1 MKTAASKRARLT
13 TSLAAA
19 ISVHC
24 ASITTV
30 AFAGG
35 RPGTGV
41 GTSPAPLTV
50 RAQIDWNQRRQSID
64 GFGASS
70 DYFVRDFAA
79 FPKNKRKQVLDA
91 LFDTTRGA
99 GLSIVRSRIWDGS
112 CDGPSARCRIKPTPL
127 THNPA
132 PGVWEFDCPPV
143 QRDGRCVPGQP
154 KDQWQIWFAREAKR
168 RAKDVSFIFSVW
180 SPPGWMKDTGRP
192 EEGGRLLKRFYPAYA
207 DYLSRNVREYAS
219 RYDIKADVLS
229 VQNEPGLAGPAA
241 TTLWTP
247 EELRE
252 FVKDHLGPRFVADRV
267 TSRIM
272 VAEDQYWGEM
282 SAKAILAD
290 PDAARYVGVFGG
302 HNYNNSTTPFGGVAR
317 RIDLGAAAGRPVWM
331 TEVSRHG
338 QGVPFDPSIDDALGW
353 AKSIHEFM
361 TVADASAW
369 LYWRFQRPGGS
380 ESPGWPAGGK
390 EMLISMVPETGRV
403 ETAKR
408 LWAMGNYSRFIRPG
422 FVRVAATAE
431 PAPGVHLSAYRQGR
445 SRGRAASSFAVVVVN
460 ENENDVAIELVGARA
475 TAAHRTSATENLVQI
490 QAPRGTRS
498 RSSLYL
504 APRSITTFTGR
515 LTPTP
520 SADRLASSAHPA
532 SMM

>member
-1 MKTAASKRARLT
+1 MAGSAKGIVKTAAFKRARLA

-30 AFAGG
+30 AFAAG
-35 RPGTGV
+35 RPGTGAV
-41 GTSPAPLTV
+41 TSPAPVTV

-79 FPKNKRKQVLDA
+79 FPENKRKQVLDA

-112 CDGPSARCRIKPTPL
+112 CDGPPSRCRIKPTPL

-154 KDQWQIWFAREAKR
+154 KDRWQIWFAREAKR

-192 EEGGRLLKRFYPAYA
+192 EEGGRLIKRFYPAYA
-207 DYLSRNVREYAS
+207 EYLSRNVREYAS
-219 RYDIKADVLS
+219 RYGIKADVLS
-229 VQNEPGLAGPAA
+229 VQNEPALVGPAA

-252 FVKDHLGPRFVADRV
+252 FVKDHLGPRFAADRV

-290 PDAARYVGVFGG
+290 PDAARYIGLFGG

-369 LYWRFQRPGGS
+369 LYWRFQRPGGP
-380 ESPGWPAGGK
+380 ESPGWPAGGR
-390 EMLISMVPETGRV
+390 EMLINMVPETGRV

-422 FVRVAATAE
+422 FVRVAATAT
-431 PAPGVHLSAYRQGR
+431 PAPGVHLSAYRDARRLSGKAN
-445 SRGRAASSFAVVVVN
+445 GFVVVVVN
-460 ENENDVAIELVGARA
+460 ENRKDVVIDLERARVDA
-475 TAAHRTSATENLVQI
+475 VYRTSATEDLARV
-490 QAPRGTRS
+490 PRSPAAKADLRL
-498 RSSLYL
+498 RL
-504 APRSITTFTGR
+504 APRSVTTFTGKII
-515 LTPTP
+515 
-520 SADRLASSAHPA
+520 
-532 SMM
+532 